1 MQQQTPAIHTVEETA
16 EVPRR
21 QHHDRVVDVPVMIQP
36 TCSNGVRAGSFEV
49 QVQKGSSN
57 IMKIVVT
64 ETTDER
70 PGADVDDGFAT
81 TDSEL
86 AVYSGEA
93 AERET
98 LAGNGV
104 VMACAGSTA
113 WVVARAGSTARE
125 QAARSEQPKDSG
137 KAYW

>member
-1 MQQQTPAIHTVEETA
+1 MTVMT
-16 EVPRR
+16 
-21 QHHDRVVDVPVMIQP
+21 QP
-36 TCSNGVRAGSFEV
+36 TCSNEVRAGSLEV
-49 QVQKGSSN
+49 QVQKGSSD

-81 TDSEL
+81 TESKL

-104 VMACAGSTA
+104 VMCG
-113 WVVARAGSTARE
+113 
-125 QAARSEQPKDSG
+125 
-137 KAYW
+137 